1 MWKLEADASLLLLNH
16 TVISLAEFDRYFYR
30 SDGTAL
36 SSAEPN
42 ASISASASDRSAIG
56 AA

>member
-1 MWKLEADASLLLLNH
+1 MWKLEADASLLLLNY
-16 TVISLAEFDRYFYR
+16 TVISLGEFDRDFYR

-42 ASISASASDRSAIG
+42 ASISVSASDRSAIG